1 MIGSKFLTKQTIN
14 LRGTQWEK
22 ATLKSVARPV
32 REITTPDGKTHY
44 EATLYG
50 QTVRVVK
57 QAGFWAV
64 TP

>member
-1 MIGSKFLTKQTIN
+1 MIGSKFLTAQTID

-22 ATLKSVARPV
+22 PNLKSVPRPV
-32 REITTPDGKTHY
+32 REIVTATGTHY

-50 QTVRVVK
+50 RTVRVERRGK
-57 QAGFWAV
+57 FWAV